1 MPDPA
6 PVTRAA
12 WPANR
17 PGERYSAAVPRSGSG
32 PPRLLIGLIR
42 PPLFLRGASG
52 ASTGRALRRLR
63 LCDGN
68 RAFHHPIRRPAE
80 LGEDTVGEVRP
91 RVGGPRPEVPV
102 GQAGAGD
109 AGDRVDPEEAAGLP
123 EVAERL
129 RAVASAGPVRVLA
142 VAQFDAEPPVA
153 RVLPAEAGQ
162 HADQAGEGH
171 LGGVLEGRA
180 ADQ

>member
-52 ASTGRALRRLR
+52 SSTGRALRRLR

-68 RAFHHPIRRPAE
+68 RAFHHPSRRHAE
-80 LGEDTVGEVRP
+80 LGEDAIGEVRP
-91 RVGGPRPEVPV
+91 RV
-102 GQAGAGD
+102 

-123 EVAERL
+123 EVAERR
-129 RAVASAGPVRVLA
+129 RAVASAGPVRVFA
-142 VAQFDAEPPVA
+142 VTQFDAEPPVA
-153 RVLPAEAGQ
+153 RVL
-162 HADQAGEGH
+162 
-171 LGGVLEGRA
+171 A
-180 ADQ
+180 A